1 MQPVPVLTLSAL
13 SLAFWSG
20 GALAQQASPSFNCRY
35 ASTETE
41 IAICNSPALAELEMQ
56 MYGGYLALVERI
68 GERQARRIADDLL
81 ERRQACGPDRSCIAQ
96 RLLVTMEVFRQ
107 RAEPE
112 QQLAA
117 VEPPEP
123 EPEPVP
129 EVAPIP
135 ESPEPPLA
143 ALEPWPPELESPT
156 PEVAASEPTTEDD
169 VLAALEPA
177 PEDLE
182 PNLPAL
188 EFPSENPTA
197 EEAEVL
203 AGVDPLAEDPAPSLS
218 EPEFLSPENSLVEDE
233 DVFASIDPLP
243 EDLEPSS
250 PEPEFLAT
258 EENLVENEDVL
269 AAIAPSTE
277 EVEPSQP
284 EPESVPLEENL
295 VEDEDVLAALAP
307 LPEEAEPSQPATEPL
322 EQDVEVASRD
332 VALPEAVIKL
342 DETDLEPAE
351 PSATQPP
358 EPETETAAIAPP
370 LVEAQPE
377 PPADEPSLGAAIE
390 GAELTSAA
398 PPTAAFDTP
407 LSWAFMDL
415 SRGDRA
421 ALQERLREAGY
432 YEGQGTGIWEQ
443 ATVDALNAFLA
454 SPEGLGFDSASASGA
469 ALILD
474 YLGSD
479 AFGRS
484 VSADPLDAA
493 EW

>member
-13 SLAFWSG
+13 SLAFLSG

-56 MYGGYLALVERI
+56 MYGDYLVLVEQI

-81 ERRQACGPDRSCIAQ
+81 ERRQDCGPDRSCIAQ
-96 RLLVTMEVFRQ
+96 RLLITMEVFRQ

-117 VEPPEP
+117 VEPPAP
-123 EPEPVP
+123 EPEPAP
-129 EVAPIP
+129 EVAAIP
-135 ESPEPPLA
+135 ESREPPLA
-143 ALEPWPPELESPT
+143 ALEPWPPELDSPS
-156 PEVAASEPTTEDD
+156 PEVVASDPMIEDD
-169 VLAALEPA
+169 VLAALEPV
-177 PEDLE
+177 PEDVE
-182 PNLPAL
+182 PNPPAL
-188 EFPSENPTA
+188 ELPSEDIAVEDT
-197 EEAEVL
+197 EVL
-203 AGVDPLAEDPAPSLS
+203 AGLDPLPEDPKPSLPD
-218 EPEFLSPENSLVEDE
+218 PESVALEDSLVEDE
-233 DVFASIDPLP
+233 DVLAAIDSLSV
-243 EDLEPSS
+243 DLAPSP
-250 PEPEFLAT
+250 PEPELLQP
-258 EENLVENEDVL
+258 EENVVKGEDVL
-269 AAIAPSTE
+269 AAIDPSTE
-277 EVEPSQP
+277 DVEASPS
-284 EPESVPLEENL
+284 EPESVLSEEIL

-307 LPEEAEPSQPATEPL
+307 LPEEAEPRQPAPEPL
-322 EQDVEVASRD
+322 EQDAEVGLRD
-332 VALPEAVIKL
+332 VVLPEAVIEL
-342 DETDLEPAE
+342 DETDLQTAE
-351 PSATQPP
+351 PSATEPS
-358 EPETETAAIAPP
+358 EPETETAAIAP
-370 LVEAQPE
+370 LEAQPE
-377 PPADEPSLGAAIE
+377 PPADGPSLGAAIE

-443 ATVDALNAFLA
+443 ATVDALEAFMA
-454 SPEGLGFDSASASGA
+454 SPEGLVFDTSSSSGA
-469 ALILD
+469 TLVLD

-479 AFGRS
+479 AFGQS